1 MHIFCRKFVKTYT
14 IISLCFIIF
23 QKSPV
28 KVVHFADETAT
39 SDENINETNITVSI
53 STSPRKKR
61 KASATTH
68 MLEKELN
75 AEANRRNS
83 LSTANAVGES
93 ANLTLMISSLRRQNE
108 DLKAKLTEASKQKRP
123 SEGLGSFDKALIE
136 RKEVEIGDLKKTITN
151 LERLLSIERDERSA
165 NEKNTLQLLE
175 DVKKK
180 WNERD
185 DKRHQMLKKDLE
197 DANVVYQDME
207 LELQQKSSDLSAAQN
222 EIESLQSVKQSLK
235 AKLKE
240 CKSKLEAT
248 VSNYQVKADQ
258 VERYEKKIESLEQEL
273 KTTKENDKKKRRI
286 SVIISENQAEV
297 EALRDEMEKL
307 SKQKRELESE
317 FSDLKLTSKLTA
329 NRFDS
334 LQKEYDGHLARCD
347 GELVKLSSEN
357 SKMNQKNED
366 LIKENS
372 ILEAKLKDKTKALDA
387 LEKMQESL
395 ESKIPT
401 KESFEA
407 YADEKVDEL
416 NNEIEEL
423 KKDKSLL
430 KVEVR
435 LAERKNKELEGRISL
450 YKDMYTDL
458 KKKSQKETSDEQALQ
473 DKVAELE
480 KKVQDQTSAKEVA
493 EEKNQRLQ
501 SRLDSVRKEL
511 EEVKAE
517 AKDSKDLDKEVTR
530 LKEKLSSAEKK
541 GEECQDYKKK
551 YELTKSIC
559 LEIEEQVKQYE
570 KVIEKLEDT
579 QEKLKK
585 SNEDTKK
592 KADDSAAEL
601 IKTKREINE
610 LKSTHAF
617 KETKMKDLEEK
628 TKEIEKYYETENSS
642 WKTKFEEST
651 KIKKDQTMTI
661 VELKDQLYKLERD
674 CTRATSENEDLHEQN
689 NKLKEE
695 MTTLITSF
703 HSLKDS
709 HLMLQNTVQ
718 ELGDKLM
725 ARDEEIEK
733 RDRKI
738 ASQKTDLDR
747 KNVEHQETL
756 NQLKKLTQHLPG
768 STPKKK
774 EKTLNPFLL

>member
-1 MHIFCRKFVKTYT
+1 MADIYLVSFTTVSHLYY
-14 IISLCFIIF
+14 LIF

-83 LSTANAVGES
+83 LSTANAVGET
-93 ANLTLMISSLRRQNE
+93 ANLTLMVSSLRRQNE
-108 DLKAKLTEASKQKRP
+108 DLKAKLAEASKHKRP
-123 SEGLGSFDKALIE
+123 SEGLGSFDKALID

-197 DANVVYQDME
+197 DANVLYQDME
-207 LELQQKSSDLSAAQN
+207 LELQQKSSDLTAAQN

-248 VSNYQVKADQ
+248 VSNYEVKADQ
-258 VERYEKKIESLEQEL
+258 VERFEKKIETLEQEL
-273 KTTKENDKKKRRI
+273 KSTKENEKKKRRI

-317 FSDLKLTSKLTA
+317 LSDLKLTSKLTA

-372 ILEAKLKDKTKALDA
+372 ILEAKLKDKTRALDA

-416 NNEIEEL
+416 NKEIEEL

-435 LAERKNKELEGRISL
+435 LAERKNKEMEGRISL

-458 KKKSQKETSDEQALQ
+458 KKKSQKDNNDEQALH

-480 KKVQDQTSAKEVA
+480 KKVQEQTSAKEVA

-517 AKDSKDLDKEVTR
+517 AKDSKDLDREVTR
-530 LKEKLSSAEKK
+530 LKEKLSSAEKN

-570 KVIEKLEDT
+570 KVIEKLEET

-585 SNEDTKK
+585 SSEDTKK

-610 LKSTHAF
+610 LKSTQAF

-642 WKTKFEEST
+642 WKTKFEESN
-651 KIKKDQTMTI
+651 KMKKDQTMTI
-661 VELKDQLYKLERD
+661 VELKDQLHKLERD
-674 CTRATSENEDLHEQN
+674 CTRATGENEDLHEQN

-774 EKTLNPFLL
+774 DKSINPFLL

>member
-1 MHIFCRKFVKTYT
+1 M
-14 IISLCFIIF
+14 IF

-83 LSTANAVGES
+83 LSTANAVGET
-93 ANLTLMISSLRRQNE
+93 ANLTLMVSSLRRQNE
-108 DLKAKLTEASKQKRP
+108 DLKAKLAEASKHKRP

-136 RKEVEIGDLKKTITN
+136 RKEVEIGDSRKTITN

-197 DANVVYQDME
+197 DANVLYQDME
-207 LELQQKSSDLSAAQN
+207 LELQQKSSDLTAAQN

-248 VSNYQVKADQ
+248 VSNYEVKADQ
-258 VERYEKKIESLEQEL
+258 VERFEKKIETLEQEL
-273 KTTKENDKKKRRI
+273 KSTKENEKKKRRI
-286 SVIISENQAEV
+286 SLIISENQAEV

-317 FSDLKLTSKLTA
+317 LSDLKLTSKLTA

-416 NNEIEEL
+416 NKELEEL

-435 LAERKNKELEGRISL
+435 LAERKNKEMEGRISL

-458 KKKSQKETSDEQALQ
+458 KKKSQKDNNDEQALR

-480 KKVQDQTSAKEVA
+480 KKVQEQTSAKEVA

-530 LKEKLSSAEKK
+530 LKEKLSSAEKN

-570 KVIEKLEDT
+570 KVIEKLEET

-601 IKTKREINE
+601 IKIKREINE
-610 LKSTHAF
+610 LKSTQAF
-617 KETKMKDLEEK
+617 KETKMKDLEENIYLGSGK
-628 TKEIEKYYETENSS
+628 MFAVCLFEMIFVVENFTYS
-642 WKTKFEEST
+642 
-651 KIKKDQTMTI
+651 
-661 VELKDQLYKLERD
+661 Y
-674 CTRATSENEDLHEQN
+674 
-689 NKLKEE
+689 
-695 MTTLITSF
+695 TL
-703 HSLKDS
+703 
-709 HLMLQNTVQ
+709 
-718 ELGDKLM
+718 
-725 ARDEEIEK
+725 
-733 RDRKI
+733 
-738 ASQKTDLDR
+738 
-747 KNVEHQETL
+747 
-756 NQLKKLTQHLPG
+756 
-768 STPKKK
+768 
-774 EKTLNPFLL
+774 